1 MVLYYRISTVVYLL
15 VIFSRSSVSC
25 IGIQRCVELG
35 FVELINK
42 KACVLSFSSIFVW
55 PFLVYCC
62 FLKFACGLLLK
73 MDFNNQQ
80 NGAYYGRQGYGYAV
94 PQNQDPNMYAGA
106 YGASSNGYGNHQQ
119 SVS

>member
-1 MVLYYRISTVVYLL
+1 MQFFFFLA
-15 VIFSRSSVSC
+15 F
-25 IGIQRCVELG
+25 
-35 FVELINK
+35 
-42 KACVLSFSSIFVW
+42 SIFRRR
-55 PFLVYCC
+55 
-62 FLKFACGLLLK
+62 LKFACVLLLK

-106 YGASSNGYGNHQQ
+106 YGGSSNGYGNHQQ